1 MADDPPSPT
10 PDAELEPRAR
20 ILRATVELI
29 AEVGWTRVTTRSV
42 AERASVNNALVHY
55 YFGSKRALL
64 QQAATEALMAEFGGP
79 MEALAGDDDLARG
92 VRELIA
98 SFGTVH
104 ASSPSGRLVVEITQ
118 QALRDPD
125 LQDLVRDLLRE
136 FRDAVEARLRAAGRP
151 AQEARGLAVLLAALL
166 DGLYL
171 HVLLDPDID
180 LTAAAEA
187 LRPLLPE
194 EDR

>member
-10 PDAELEPRAR
+10 PGAELEPRAR

-79 MEALAGDDDLARG
+79 MEALAAGDDLARG

-98 SFGTVH
+98 SFGTV
-104 ASSPSGRLVVEITQ
+104 SSPSGRLVVEITQ

-136 FRDAVEARLRAAGRP
+136 FRRAVEARLRTAGRP
-151 AQEARGLAVLLAALL
+151 AQEARGLAVVLAALL

-180 LTAAAEA
+180 LSAAAEA

>member
-10 PDAELEPRAR
+10 PGAELEPRAR

-79 MEALAGDDDLARG
+79 MEALAAGDDLARG

-98 SFGTVH
+98 SFGTV
-104 ASSPSGRLVVEITQ
+104 SSPSGRLVVEITQ

-136 FRDAVEARLRAAGRP
+136 FRRAVEARLRTAGRP
-151 AQEARGLAVLLAALL
+151 AQEARGLAVVLAALL